1 MFQPISNASSGPTR
15 VLVIDDDR
23 ELCALIK
30 AYLDPLGYEVLA
42 EHSGPAGSDRALAEK
57 FHALILDVNMPG
69 MDGFEV
75 LKKVRAK
82 SDVPIL
88 MLTSRGEETDRIVGL
103 EMGADDY
110 LPKTFSSRE
119 LLARLRAVTR
129 RTARLPAP
137 ADDRAETEIV
147 VGALRIN
154 PGSRVALLGAVPL
167 TLTALEFD
175 LLASLARARG
185 RVKSRENLIETL
197 ADRHYDGLDRSID
210 VHIWSL
216 RKKLGDD
223 PKNPRFI
230 RTVRAVGYMLINP
243 GRCLSVHHPRAFG
256 CRSTE
261 RFSSGFFSISSSLE
275 RPSRFFS
282 TRSLTL
288 NLDWFFFTGARE
300 RMEAVRDLIVG
311 ELDTTLPD
319 EWPAVLKRY
328 SEAHRVRFALFDEHA
343 NPLVGET
350 SDVPAEVSD
359 RLMQRFPPGI
369 RPPTANP
376 SPPVEDSDTAHAG
389 PRPPLRAL
397 MRTTGPTQYWLM
409 ASGRVNNFLFG
420 DPLRVVLVA
429 RSNSLSAGGLI
440 FNPNPWL
447 ALVAGVFVFSLLFWL
462 PLVRGITRTIDRMM
476 HATRQ
481 IADGRFEV
489 RVNLR
494 RRDELGGLA
503 ESIDQMAARLDGLV
517 TGQKR
522 FLGDVAHELC
532 SPLVRLQMALG
543 VLEQH
548 ATPTQIPFVKSAS
561 EKAAQIAALIGE
573 LLSFS
578 KAELGAS
585 AGPLEPV
592 SLAAAAAEAVRRETT
607 ETADLRLIL
616 PEDFVVSANPE
627 LLTRALANLLRN
639 AIQHAG
645 GSGPISLQAE
655 NRGGQ
660 ILITVT
666 DSGPGV
672 PDSDLPRIFDAFY
685 RVDPSRTRA
694 TGGSG
699 LGLAIVK
706 SCIESCGGSVTA
718 HSRHPHGLQVQI
730 ELKRWNQ

>member
-1 MFQPISNASSGPTR
+1 MMS
-15 VLVIDDDR
+15 
-23 ELCALIK
+23 
-30 AYLDPLGYEVLA
+30 
-42 EHSGPAGSDRALAEK
+42 
-57 FHALILDVNMPG
+57 
-69 MDGFEV
+69 
-75 LKKVRAK
+75 
-82 SDVPIL
+82 
-88 MLTSRGEETDRIVGL
+88 
-103 EMGADDY
+103 
-110 LPKTFSSRE
+110 
-119 LLARLRAVTR
+119 
-129 RTARLPAP
+129 
-137 ADDRAETEIV
+137 
-147 VGALRIN
+147 
-154 PGSRVALLGAVPL
+154 
-167 TLTALEFD
+167 
-175 LLASLARARG
+175 
-185 RVKSRENLIETL
+185 
-197 ADRHYDGLDRSID
+197 
-210 VHIWSL
+210 
-216 RKKLGDD
+216 
-223 PKNPRFI
+223 
-230 RTVRAVGYMLINP
+230 
-243 GRCLSVHHPRAFG
+243 
-256 CRSTE
+256 
-261 RFSSGFFSISSSLE
+261 E
-275 RPSRFFS
+275 RPSLSRVRLPLYGKILVWFFLNLVIVAA
-282 TRSLTL
+282 TFALL
-288 NLDWFFFTGARE
+288 FNAQFNFNLDWFFFTGARE
-300 RMEAVRDLIVG
+300 RMEAVRDLIIG
-311 ELDTTLPD
+311 ELDTTLPE

-328 SEAHRVRFALFDEHA
+328 SEAHHVRFALFDDNA

-350 SDVPAEVSD
+350 SDVPAEVSE
-359 RLMQRFPPGI
+359 RIVQRRPPGA
-369 RPPTANP
+369 RPFPGSTPP
-376 SPPVEDSDTAHAG
+376 SDDSDTPHRG
-389 PRPPLRAL
+389 PRPPIRAL

-409 ASGRVNNFLFG
+409 ASGRIDNFLFG

-429 RSNSLSAGGLI
+429 RSTSLSAGGLI

-462 PLVRGITRTIDRMM
+462 PLVRGITRTINRMM

-561 EKAAQIAALIGE
+561 EKAAQISALISE

-592 SLAAAAAEAVRRETT
+592 NLATATAEAVRRETT

-639 AIQHAG
+639 AIQHAAAA
-645 GSGPISLQAE
+645 GPISFQAE
-655 NRGGQ
+655 RRGDQ
-660 ILITVT
+660 IVVTVS

-672 PDSDLPRIFDAFY
+672 PDADLPRIFDAFY

-694 TGGSG
+694 TGGTG

-706 SCIESCGGSVTA
+706 SCVESCGGTVTA
-718 HSRHPHGLQVQI
+718 HLRRPHGLEVQI
-730 ELKRWNQ
+730 RLNQWAK